1 MTDFVIAR
9 LNLRA
14 SDYGLDVGPISDKGP
29 PRYYLI
35 SFAAGNVTGA

>member
-14 SDYGLDVGPISDKGP
+14 SDYGLDMGSIYDKRP
-29 PRYYLI
+29 PRDYLI
-35 SFAAGNVTGA
+35 SFPAGKATGA